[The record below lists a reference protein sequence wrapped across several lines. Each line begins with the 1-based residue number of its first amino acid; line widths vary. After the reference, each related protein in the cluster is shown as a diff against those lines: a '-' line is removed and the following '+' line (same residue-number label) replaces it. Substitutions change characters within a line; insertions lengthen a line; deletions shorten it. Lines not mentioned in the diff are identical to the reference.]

1 MLKLVKTKDK
11 NLQIRSAF
19 IFWGCYKNITASKW
33 LEQSKFI
40 VAWFGRV
47 KTNQGVT
54 GIVYF

>member
-19 IFWGCYKNITASKW
+19 ICWGCYKNITASKW

-40 VAWFGRV
+40 VARFGRL
-47 KTNQGVT
+47 KTSEGVRGT
-54 GIVYF
+54 VYF